1 MYSSLQ
7 KFVKFTKYWLGAA
20 NGKGHGIHS
29 PFVFQFVTDVLNDD
43 RFFYTF
49 ENIEATVNADLNN
62 KKFNRLLFK
71 IINYYQP
78 KSILLVDE
86 TLGITASYMALANT
100 ESTVTSYHSHAST
113 IKPASETTTHLNI
126 QNISFSSHENSLQ
139 HHQAWD
145 LVFINPKNTTLLTEQ
160 LNKIIPQLHSQSI
173 LIVNNIHIYGE
184 LETIWYHLQT
194 DTSVTLTIDLFQMGL
209 VFFRPENKVAQHFTI
224 RF

>member
-1 MYSSLQ
+1 M
-7 KFVKFTKYWLGAA
+7 
-20 NGKGHGIHS
+20 
-29 PFVFQFVTDVLNDD
+29 
-43 RFFYTF
+43 
-49 ENIEATVNADLNN
+49 NN

-113 IKPASETTTHLNI
+113 IKLPSETTTHLNI